1 MMLDVILEDILPLG
15 PANALEKY
23 CGRVDVM
30 LRAKDCKKI
39 ADELLDAL
47 DQLKIRDSRKRWQC
61 FQVSL
66 KRTWKPE
73 RIDGMARKIER
84 FTSQLTICLVKILN
98 YCKYTPIHRTPTN
111 N

>member
-1 MMLDVILEDILPLG
+1 MLDIILEDILPLG

-23 CGRVDVM
+23 CGQVDVM

-66 KRTWKPE
+66 KRIWKPE

-98 YCKYTPIHRTPTN
+98 YCK
-111 N
+111 